1 MIPVNGVKERHHSS
15 PLSSVRNCKMEADKS
30 RKHPAFSVRREA
42 DHGSGL
48 GAELARVAWEEKEI
62 LPIALDVLGK

>member
-1 MIPVNGVKERHHSS
+1 
-15 PLSSVRNCKMEADKS
+15 MEADKS

>member
-1 MIPVNGVKERHHSS
+1 
-15 PLSSVRNCKMEADKS
+15 MEAEKS

-42 DHGSGL
+42 ERGSGL
-48 GAELARVAWEEKEI
+48 GAELARLGREEKEI